1 MRWANNERGS
11 YRRWNRYREA
21 AMTVVVGDNAFL
33 GLTKVVLNRR
43 DDRCAGVIGNIQIA
57 EPVQRSR
64 QKVHRQHKCREEPA
78 RKAQQR
84 QALKMKA

>member
-1 MRWANNERGS
+1 MRWSGNERGG

-21 AMTVVVGDNAFL
+21 PMTMVLGDDALL
-33 GLTKVVLNRR
+33 GLANVVLDRR
-43 DDRCAGVIGNIQIA
+43 DDRCAGVMGNIQIA

-78 RKAQQR
+78 RKAEQR